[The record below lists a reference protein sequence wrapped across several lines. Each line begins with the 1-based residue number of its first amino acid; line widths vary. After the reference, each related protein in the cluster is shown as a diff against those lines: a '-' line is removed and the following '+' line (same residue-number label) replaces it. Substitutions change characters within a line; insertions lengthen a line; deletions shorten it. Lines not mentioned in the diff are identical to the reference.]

1 MIEAKSGDTVKV
13 HYTGK
18 LEDGTVFDSSR
29 DRAPLEFTLGDG
41 EVIEGFEKGIVGMAV
56 GTTKTLS
63 IPPEEAYGQRREDL
77 VLFVNKSEFP
87 EHINPS
93 VGQQLQVRQPN
104 GAIIDLVI
112 TEMNEDTITLD
123 ANHPLAGQ
131 TLIFDVE
138 LMEIVQ

>member
-1 MIEAKSGDTVKV
+1 
-13 HYTGK
+13 
-18 LEDGTVFDSSR
+18 
-29 DRAPLEFTLGDG
+29 LEFTIGGG

-56 GTTKTLS
+56 GATKTLS
-63 IPPEEAYGQRREDL
+63 IPPEEAYGPRREDL
-77 VLFVNKSEFP
+77 ILFVNKSEFP

-104 GAIIDLVI
+104 GAIIDLVV
-112 TEMNEDTITLD
+112 TEMTDETVTLD

>member
-1 MIEAKSGDTVKV
+1 MSEAKNGDTVRV

-18 LEDGTVFDSSR
+18 LEDGTIFDSSR
-29 DRAPLEFTLGDG
+29 DRAPLEFTIGGG
-41 EVIEGFEKGIVGMAV
+41 EVIEGFEKGIVGMSV
-56 GTTKTLS
+56 GSTKVLS
-63 IPPEEAYGQRREDL
+63 IPPEDAYGPRREDL

-87 EHINPS
+87 EHINPT

-104 GAIIDLVI
+104 GAIIDLVV
-112 TEMNEDTITLD
+112 TEMNEDTVTLD

>member
-1 MIEAKSGDTVKV
+1 MIEAKDGDTVRV

-29 DRAPLEFTLGDG
+29 DRAPLEFTLGRG
-41 EVIEGFEKGIVGMAV
+41 EVIEGFEKGIMGMAV

-63 IPPEEAYGQRREDL
+63 IPPEHAYGERREDL
-77 VLFVNKSEFP
+77 VLRVNKGEFP

-104 GAIIDLVI
+104 GAIIDLVV
-112 TEMNEDTITLD
+112 TEMSDDTVTLD